1 MFDADSPHVR
11 RLAVSVRGIELRD
24 CGLKPD
30 ASPAWH
36 RIFSQHISP
45 RNPRGPSACLLTV
58 SIPVAVYL
66 EPACPHAAPDAK
78 VQMYLVYSKCWTL
91 NLMPLMVY
99 PSVLL
104 HPNFSIK
111 ACGCHPHSWELFLSH
126 GC

>member
-1 MFDADSPHVR
+1 MAGSAGGEASQATSARVELELEDLCLQADMFDADSPHVR

-58 SIPVAVYL
+58 SSIPGTVHL
-66 EPACPHAAPDAK
+66 EPA
-78 VQMYLVYSKCWTL
+78 
-91 NLMPLMVY
+91 
-99 PSVLL
+99 PS
-104 HPNFSIK
+104 
-111 ACGCHPHSWELFLSH
+111 CGCRLHGWELCLSH
-126 GC
+126 GLSHGAC